1 MVVGG
6 DHHLLVPRLL
16 GHVLGAGAGHV
27 DRGLAEEDAGA
38 EYEGDVE
45 YGVDQVHQHLANVS
59 GGDR

>member
-1 MVVGG
+1 M
-6 DHHLLVPRLL
+6 VPRLL